1 MTSIDTSGEAWRRTC
16 EARYWLREGYTTPET
31 VEELLERIRK
41 RRGCAAAEQLR
52 ADMRAQW
59 STRHEWLAGAQAGAA

>member
-1 MTSIDTSGEAWRRTC
+1 MTSIDTTSEQWRRIC
-16 EARYWLREGYTTPET
+16 EARYWLRMGYTSAER

-52 ADMRAQW
+52 ADMRAEW
-59 STRHEWLAGAQAGAA
+59 ATRATWLAPASEAGS